1 MIVFA
6 VFVALIFLT
15 GLVGRRLNTTVITI
29 PMVFTLAGLL
39 LSFLVPS
46 LTRIEIRDPV
56 VLLTTEITL
65 VALLFTD
72 GSRIDVRNALGG
84 FSIPARL
91 LGIGMPLTILAG
103 VGAAVVLFPGLGLW
117 EAAILATILAPTDA
131 GLGQVVVNSP
141 LVPQQIREALDV
153 EAGLNDGLS
162 VPFLMLFI
170 SLARAEQPF
179 SHQSWV
185 LFAVQLIGVGVL
197 SGIVLGRVGGWLIE
211 IAQRR
216 GWTVQPSRQLA
227 LLALA
232 VLAWLV
238 AEANGGNGFIAA
250 FVAGLSVKTV
260 FVDAGDH
267 MTEFSEAWGT
277 LLDSFVFMVFGTLAG
292 LSLWKGSSNIV
303 LYAVLSLTVVRM
315 IPVAVA
321 LIGMQ
326 LRPVTVLFLGW
337 FGPRGLAS
345 VVLGLVYLEQEA
357 ALPGEPLVVLA
368 VITTVLCSVIAHG
381 MSAAPAI
388 RVFARQPGEAGAVE

>member
-15 GLVGRRLNTTVITI
+15 GLVGRRLETTIITT
-29 PMVFTLAGLL
+29 PMIFALAGLA

-65 VALLFTD
+65 AALLFTD
-72 GSRIDVRNALGG
+72 GSRIDVRGALGG

-103 VGAAVVLFPGLGLW
+103 VGAAAALFPGLGLW

-141 LVPQQIREALDV
+141 LVPQRIREALDV

-197 SGIVLGRVGGWLIE
+197 SGVVLGRVGGRLIE
-211 IAQRR
+211 VAQRR
-216 GWTVQPSRQLA
+216 G
-227 LLALA
+227 
-232 VLAWLV
+232 
-238 AEANGGNGFIAA
+238 
-250 FVAGLSVKTV
+250 
-260 FVDAGDH
+260 
-267 MTEFSEAWGT
+267 
-277 LLDSFVFMVFGTLAG
+277 LDRT
-292 LSLWKGSSNIV
+292 
-303 LYAVLSLTVVRM
+303 
-315 IPVAVA
+315 AVA
-321 LIGMQ
+321 PIG
-326 LRPVTVLFLGW
+326 P
-337 FGPRGLAS
+337 
-345 VVLGLVYLEQEA
+345 
-357 ALPGEPLVVLA
+357 
-368 VITTVLCSVIAHG
+368 
-381 MSAAPAI
+381 
-388 RVFARQPGEAGAVE
+388 AGAGYPRLACCGSQRRKRVHRCFRRRAQREDRVRRRRGPHVRVQ